1 MKLTRKEVISR
12 IPFSFGIMQRL
23 ADDLRVTRAAVSQF
37 IHKPENRDIL
47 EMLEQEQS
55 RIYDYAQLN
64 VFDTIICNDKEMTKW
79 YLATFPQPGAV
90 PQKKYTQNKRKD
102 DEYILSTSEW
112 GYSTIRKMFHQGLD
126 RSDAYLEGANTNAL
140 PESEVKQLKANPPEQ
155 LPYKTYERDKIT
167 KREEKNLRKRREEN
181 SEKRLPEKTKG

>member
-12 IPFSFGIMQRL
+12 IPFSFGIMQRV
-23 ADDLRVTRAAVSQF
+23 ADDLHVTRAAVSQF

-47 EMLEQEQS
+47 EMLKQEQS

-64 VFDTIICNDKEMTKW
+64 VFDAIICNDKEMTKW
-79 YLATFPQPGAV
+79 YLATFPQPGAI

-112 GYSTIRKMFHQGLD
+112 EYSTIRKMFHQGLD
-126 RSDAYLEGANTNAL
+126 RSDAYLDGANTNAL
-140 PESEVKQLKANPPEQ
+140 TESEVKQLKANPPEQ

-167 KREEKNLRKRREEN
+167 ESKENNNRKNRRDD
-181 SEKRLPEKTKG
+181 SGKRLAEKTDS